1 MPHLVSQNQQ
11 KIPKILTKKEL
22 IKFCQHD
29 VKITI
34 CSEKERLKEQIKHEK
49 ITDNY
54 DNHHH

>member
-1 MPHLVSQNQQ
+1 MTS
-11 KIPKILTKKEL
+11 
-22 IKFCQHD
+22 
-29 VKITI
+29 KITI